1 MLWGSRVSSE
11 PDFSPPFSSL
21 EAALFPTGT
30 AQLCCRAQ
38 GPPHTPYT
46 RPLGPTGEEIQ
57 AVPRSFPLG
66 KRQGALRAKEIPGVE
81 LWAALIPLPALGN
94 CRCCWER
101 ENGAER
107 GDGRRDGGM
116 ERMEGGME
124 KRKMGE
130 GWRRERVDGW
140 RRDGRRKDGRRI
152 EDGEKME
159 EGWKEGGRMRGGRG
173 GEDGGWRKD
182 GGEEDGR
189 RKGGRRKGG
198 RRIEKRRM
206 GGWEE
211 GRGKEDGG
219 WKKDRRRKG
228 GGEEDGRRIE
238 KRWRKDGKKEGWR
251 KDGRKGRG
259 GEEDKWRKDGWRK
272 DGRKEGKDNGRKE
285 KR

>member
-21 EAALFPTGT
+21 ETALFPTGT
-30 AQLCCRAQ
+30 AKVCCRAQ
-38 GPPHTPYT
+38 GPLHTPYAG
-46 RPLGPTGEEIQ
+46 PLGPTGEEIQ
-57 AVPRSFPLG
+57 AVPSSFPLG

-159 EGWKEGGRMRGGRG
+159 EGWKEGGRMGGRRG
-173 GEDGGWRKD
+173 GENGGWRKD

-189 RKGGRRKGG
+189 RKGGRR
-198 RRIEKRRM
+198 IEKRRM
-206 GGWEE
+206 GGWKE
-211 GRGKEDGG
+211 GGKKMG
-219 WKKDRRRKG
+219 
-228 GGEEDGRRIE
+228 DGRRMDGGRME
-238 KRWRKDGKKEGWR
+238 GKKI
-251 KDGRKGRG
+251 
-259 GEEDKWRKDGWRK
+259 
-272 DGRKEGKDNGRKE
+272 
-285 KR
+285 